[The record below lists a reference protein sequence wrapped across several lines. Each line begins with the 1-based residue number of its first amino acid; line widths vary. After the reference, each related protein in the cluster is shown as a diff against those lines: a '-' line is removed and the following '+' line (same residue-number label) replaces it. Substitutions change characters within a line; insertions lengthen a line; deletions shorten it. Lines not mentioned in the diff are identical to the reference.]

1 MDLSDHAPVYAIHNN
16 TLWRLSFSILNNEQ
30 FVVCMKTE
38 IKHYLK
44 ENDNRE
50 VSPSVLWDACKAV
63 LRGKIIAETALAKKK
78 LRQEKLE
85 FNFFICHIH
94 NYIESI

>member
-16 TLWRLSFSILNNEQ
+16 TLWRLNFSILNNEQ
-30 FVVCMKTE
+30 FVVRMKTE

-63 LRGKIIAETALAKKK
+63 LRGK
-78 LRQEKLE
+78 
-85 FNFFICHIH
+85 
-94 NYIESI
+94 

>member
-44 ENDNRE
+44 ENDNR
-50 VSPSVLWDACKAV
+50 
-63 LRGKIIAETALAKKK
+63 
-78 LRQEKLE
+78 
-85 FNFFICHIH
+85 
-94 NYIESI
+94 

>member
-1 MDLSDHAPVYAIHNN
+1 MGTRGGETRDKGNTGLTAPVYAIHNN
-16 TLWRLSFSILNNEQ
+16 TLWRLNFSILNNEQ
-30 FVVCMKTE
+30 FVVRMKTE

-63 LRGKIIAETALAKKK
+63 LRGK
-78 LRQEKLE
+78 
-85 FNFFICHIH
+85 
-94 NYIESI
+94 